1 MLYDD
6 PGLYADVYG
15 TFLEDLPFYL
25 DICRAGGGAVCELA
39 CGSGRITVP
48 LAAAGCT
55 VVGVD
60 CSPEMLDAG
69 RRRAHDAGV
78 AAQFVQADMVD
89 FEAPG
94 MFRTIIVPLHS
105 LSHLLLD
112 EQIDSCFRHVRET
125 LVPGGSFAF
134 AVHNPQNA
142 YLERDPEA
150 LFPLKSD
157 RQNPKYQ
164 VYERTSWNAK
174 ERILDLDWFVETAS
188 STRELSFRLRLFS
201 PDEIR
206 GHLDRAGLEIEG
218 HWGWYDR
225 TPLKEESATQVL
237 LCRKR

>member
-1 MLYDD
+1 VLYDD

-48 LAAAGCT
+48 LAA
-55 VVGVD
+55 
-60 CSPEMLDAG
+60 
-69 RRRAHDAGV
+69 
-78 AAQFVQADMVD
+78 QFVQADMVD

-112 EQIDSCFRHVRET
+112 ERIDSCLRHVRET

-150 LFPLKSD
+150 LFPLQSD